1 MANDLPANGFK
12 TAVELRDFIDRQR
25 RSIRATVILA
35 LFFEVPSLAVIV
47 KLILASNEMD
57 SAMVVIWIIL
67 GGASITIM
75 IVVGHEALEDIRKS
89 RTLIAQA
96 KEAFVSRRD

>member
-1 MANDLPANGFK
+1 MTNDLPANGFK
-12 TAVELRDFIDRQR
+12 TAAELQDFIDRQY
-25 RSIRATVILA
+25 RSIRASVILA

-57 SAMVVIWIIL
+57 AAMVVIWIIL

-75 IVVGHEALEDIRKS
+75 IVAGHTALEDIRKS
-89 RTLIAQA
+89 RTLIA
-96 KEAFVSRRD
+96 EAIEMFRNQK